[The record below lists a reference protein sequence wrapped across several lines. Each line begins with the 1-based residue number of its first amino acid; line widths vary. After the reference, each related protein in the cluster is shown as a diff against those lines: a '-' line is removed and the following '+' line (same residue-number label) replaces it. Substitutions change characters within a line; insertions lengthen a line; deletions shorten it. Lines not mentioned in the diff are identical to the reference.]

1 MVEKEAKI
9 FMMEEKL
16 NKEAE
21 KKDGSLY
28 NILGIKRV
36 KKGDLGGVTRELD
49 QVICL
54 SRKRD

>member
-1 MVEKEAKI
+1 MVESAKMFI
-9 FMMEEKL
+9 MEEKL

-36 KKGDLGGVTRELD
+36 KKGDLGGVTRELN
-49 QVICL
+49 QVIRL
-54 SRKRD
+54 SRIRD